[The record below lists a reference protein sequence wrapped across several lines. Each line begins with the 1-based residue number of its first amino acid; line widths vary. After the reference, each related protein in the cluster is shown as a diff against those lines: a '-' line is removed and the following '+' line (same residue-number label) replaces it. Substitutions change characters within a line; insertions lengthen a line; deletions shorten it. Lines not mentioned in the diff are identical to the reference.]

1 MNKNISIAALR
12 DLPLIQEADLKNKV
26 VLVRV
31 DHNVVKGGVI
41 HDPYRIDAT
50 FGTLFYILS
59 KGGKIILMTHVGRP
73 RNKADQSILQ
83 SDATSVR
90 PIVEYLQ
97 NKLHLTIEVPE
108 FYTHGKEG
116 YLSIESNINHSI
128 RRLREHDIDM
138 VYLPNTRWFAG
149 EEAKDENAER
159 FANQLAGLAD
169 IYVNDAFGSWQPHAS
184 TYGIT
189 KYLPSYAGFLMQK
202 EIENLERIFY
212 AKQPLVS
219 VVAGSKFDT
228 KINSLYSLLQKSDHL
243 VLGGVIYNAYLC
255 AKYGIKIKGVGDEDV
270 KLAAEFV
277 KFAEQYP
284 KKIVELPYIVES
296 DIFGE
301 RIEGKYRVHDIRQLA
316 PNTQLNYVLDVAP
329 ESYDEP
335 EILNVFLSAKTIFVN
350 AVMGFVPHFNEGT
363 IALDTV
369 IDRNPHAVK
378 LYGGGDTMQ
387 ELKRL
392 LPGLYIMALDS
403 KDYYIF
409 TGGGAVLKAIEQNSP
424 SGLAPVRALIDQ
436 KAEQEKWKMRLNG
449 NRNNNEY

>member
-1 MNKNISIAALR
+1 MSIAALR

-31 DHNVVKGGVI
+31 DHNVVKNGVI

-73 RNKADQSILQ
+73 RNKSDQSITQ
-83 SDATSVR
+83 SDATSVK

-138 VYLPNTRWFAG
+138 VYLPNTRWFTG
-149 EEAKDENAER
+149 EEAKDGNAER

-243 VLGGVIYNAYLC
+243 ILGGVIYNAYLC
-255 AKYGIKIKGVGDEDV
+255 AKYGISIKGVGEDDV

-277 KFAEQYP
+277 KFAEKYP
-284 KKIVELPYIVES
+284 HKIVELPLIVES

-301 RIEGKYRVHDIRQLA
+301 RVEGKYRVHDIRTLK
-316 PNTQLNYVLDVAP
+316 PGTELNYVLDVEP
-329 ESYDEP
+329 KSYDEP

-350 AVMGFVPHFNEGT
+350 AVMGLVPHFNEGT

-424 SGLAPVRALIDQ
+424 SGLAPVKALIEQ
-436 KAEQEKWKMRLNG
+436 KSEQEKWKQRLSAS
-449 NRNNNEY
+449 RNNGEY